1 MKTKPKAFGRDWT
14 QGAVSFPKH
23 LTPEVIHSAL
33 FIHNADS
40 KEETARRVE
49 HCAKLIG
56 DELMSYAMSLL
67 VLPTLM
73 DNMRQSNEYKEWQE
87 TQLNMRQKMRTLH

>member
-1 MKTKPKAFGRDWT
+1 MKTKPKAFGKDWT
-14 QGAVSFPKH
+14 DGAVNFPKH

-40 KEETARRVE
+40 KEETHKRVE

-56 DELMSYAMSLL
+56 DELMSYAMALL
-67 VLPTLM
+67 VLPYLM
-73 DNMRQSNEYKEWQE
+73 DMTKNSPEYNEWIENKHKR
-87 TQLNMRQKMRTLH
+87 LN

>member
-1 MKTKPKAFGRDWT
+1 MSKSNQRLGNLTKDNIN
-14 QGAVSFPKH
+14 FPKH
-23 LTPEVIHSAL
+23 LTPEVIHTAL
-33 FIHNADS
+33 FIHNAPS
-40 KEETARRVE
+40 KEDIVKRVE

-73 DNMRQSNEYKEWQE
+73 DNMRQSNEYKSWKEQ
-87 TQLNMRQKMRTLH
+87 TKPKKLN

>member
-1 MKTKPKAFGRDWT
+1 MTIKPKAFGKDWT
-14 QGAVSFPKH
+14 QGAVNFPKH

-33 FIHNADS
+33 FIHNAKS
-40 KEETARRVE
+40 KEETHQRVE

-67 VLPTLM
+67 VLPMLM
-73 DNMRQSNEYKEWQE
+73 NNMKQSNEYKEWQE
-87 TQLNMRQKMRTLH
+87 QTKPKKLN

>member
-1 MKTKPKAFGRDWT
+1 MTIKPKAFGKDWT
-14 QGAVSFPKH
+14 QGAVNFPKH

-33 FIHNADS
+33 FIHNAKS
-40 KEETARRVE
+40 KEETYQRVE

-67 VLPTLM
+67 VLPMLM
-73 DNMRQSNEYKEWQE
+73 NNMKQSNEYKEWQE
-87 TQLNMRQKMRTLH
+87 QTKPKKLN

>member
-14 QGAVSFPKH
+14 DGAVNFPKH

-40 KEETARRVE
+40 KEDTLIRVE

-67 VLPTLM
+67 VLPMLM
-73 DNMRQSNEYKEWQE
+73 DNMKQSNEYKEWQE
-87 TQLNMRQKMRTLH
+87 QTKPNRLN

>member
-1 MKTKPKAFGRDWT
+1 MTIKPKAFGKDWT

-67 VLPTLM
+67 VALCTNRAIYIISGVRCLGG
-73 DNMRQSNEYKEWQE
+73 N
-87 TQLNMRQKMRTLH
+87 HFIA

>member
-1 MKTKPKAFGRDWT
+1 MTKPKAFGKDWT
-14 QGAVSFPKH
+14 QGELSFPKH

-33 FIHNADS
+33 FIHNAKS
-40 KEETARRVE
+40 KEETYQRVE

-56 DELMSYAMSLL
+56 DESMSYAMALL

-73 DNMRQSNEYKEWQE
+73 DNMQQHSPEYQDFKASRKK
-87 TQLNMRQKMRTLH
+87 TIN

>member
-1 MKTKPKAFGRDWT
+1 MTTKPKAFGKDWT
-14 QGAVSFPKH
+14 DGAVNFPKH

-33 FIHNADS
+33 FIHNAKS
-40 KEETARRVE
+40 KEETHQRVE

-67 VLPTLM
+67 VLPMLM
-73 DNMRQSNEYKEWQE
+73 NNMKQSNEYKEWQE
-87 TQLNMRQKMRTLH
+87 QTKPKKLN

>member
-1 MKTKPKAFGRDWT
+1 MSTKPKAFGRDWT

-23 LTPEVIHSAL
+23 LTPEVIHTAL
-33 FIHNADS
+33 FIHNAPS
-40 KEETARRVE
+40 KEDIVKRVE

-56 DELMSYAMSLL
+56 DESMSYAMALL

-73 DNMRQSNEYKEWQE
+73 DNMRQSNEYKSWQE
-87 TQLNMRQKMRTLH
+87 QTKPNKLN

>member
-1 MKTKPKAFGRDWT
+1 MTIKPKAFGKDWT
-14 QGAVSFPKH
+14 QGAVNFPKH

-40 KEETARRVE
+40 KEETHQRVE

-56 DELMSYAMSLL
+56 DELMSYAMALL
-67 VLPTLM
+67 VLPYLM
-73 DNMRQSNEYKEWQE
+73 DMTKNSPEYNEWKEQ
-87 TQLNMRQKMRTLH
+87 TKPKNLN

>member
-56 DELMSYAMSLL
+56 DELMSYAMALL
-67 VLPTLM
+67 VLPYLM
-73 DNMRQSNEYKEWQE
+73 DKTKNSTEYKEWKEQ
-87 TQLNMRQKMRTLH
+87 TQPKKLN

>member
-1 MKTKPKAFGRDWT
+1 MKTKKQNQFGKDWT
-14 QGAVSFPKH
+14 QGGLSFPKH

-33 FIHNADS
+33 FIHNAKS
-40 KEETARRVE
+40 KEEIHQRVE

-73 DNMRQSNEYKEWQE
+73 DNMRQSNEYKDWRE
-87 TQLNMRQKMRTLH
+87 TKYKRLN

>member
-1 MKTKPKAFGRDWT
+1 MTIKPKAFGKDWT
-14 QGAVSFPKH
+14 DGAVNFPKH

-33 FIHNADS
+33 FIHNAKS
-40 KEETARRVE
+40 KEETHQRVE

-67 VLPTLM
+67 VLPMLM
-73 DNMRQSNEYKEWQE
+73 NNMKQSNEYKEWQE
-87 TQLNMRQKMRTLH
+87 QTKPKKLN

>member
-56 DELMSYAMSLL
+56 DELMGYAMSLL
-67 VLPTLM
+67 VLPYLM
-73 DNMRQSNEYKEWQE
+73 DMTKNSPEYNEWQE
-87 TQLNMRQKMRTLH
+87 NKHKRLN

>member
-1 MKTKPKAFGRDWT
+1 MTIKPKAFGKDWT
-14 QGAVSFPKH
+14 QGAVNFPKH

-40 KEETARRVE
+40 KEETAIRVE

-56 DELMSYAMSLL
+56 DELMSYAMALL

-73 DNMRQSNEYKEWQE
+73 DNMRQSNEYKSWKEQ
-87 TQLNMRQKMRTLH
+87 TKPKKLN

>member
-1 MKTKPKAFGRDWT
+1 MTIKPKSFGKDWT

-56 DELMSYAMSLL
+56 DELMSYAMALL
-67 VLPTLM
+67 VLPHLM
-73 DNMRQSNEYKEWQE
+73 SSMKQSQEYKEWQE
-87 TQLNMRQKMRTLH
+87 QTQPKKLN

>member
-1 MKTKPKAFGRDWT
+1 MITKPKAFGRDWT
-14 QGAVSFPKH
+14 QGAVNFPKH

-33 FIHNADS
+33 FIHNAKS
-40 KEETARRVE
+40 KEETHQRVE

-67 VLPTLM
+67 VLPMLM
-73 DNMRQSNEYKEWQE
+73 DNMKQSNEYKDWQE
-87 TQLNMRQKMRTLH
+87 MTKPKKLN

>member
-1 MKTKPKAFGRDWT
+1 MSTKPKAFGKDWT
-14 QGAVSFPKH
+14 DGAVNFPKH

-33 FIHNADS
+33 FIHNAKS
-40 KEETARRVE
+40 KEETHQRVE

-73 DNMRQSNEYKEWQE
+73 DNMRQSHEYKDWQE
-87 TQLNMRQKMRTLH
+87 QTKPKKLN